1 MKIAV
6 ENIFNDKEYG
16 NFRITLNEELEE
28 NDEPL
33 KSFNFFVEIEI
44 LKIRRNSVNYVEIF
58 YHPMILKE
66 VKCFLIFCDPQV
78 G

>member
-1 MKIAV
+1 MKIPV

-33 KSFNFFVEIEI
+33 RNFNFFVEI
-44 LKIRRNSVNYVEIF
+44 
-58 YHPMILKE
+58 
-66 VKCFLIFCDPQV
+66 
-78 G
+78 